1 MKMNSEKFTK
11 QTFSIQGDSEVS
23 PVAQKD
29 PLRTLVIIKLD
40 SIGSKLPV
48 GTFCLVPRCT
58 LGQVPRGYSSR

>member
-40 SIGSKLPV
+40 
-48 GTFCLVPRCT
+48 
-58 LGQVPRGYSSR
+58 